1 MPNCVSVCWNMYT
14 YGLIRTVK
22 YFGTGC
28 FKKRYTNEAILLLPL
43 LKMEMRLHRPGQL
56 FLQLLSMLV
65 ALSKVASLSI
75 HKVSEAPHMVGL

>member
-1 MPNCVSVCWNMYT
+1 MYM

-22 YFGTGC
+22 YFGTC
-28 FKKRYTNEAILLLPL
+28 VKKRYTNEAILLPL

-65 ALSKVASLSI
+65 ALSIVASLSI